1 MRAYIKV
8 ERDWHCFHCQI
19 EDNVCNGTETP
30 DACKFQ
36 GCKLGISLCR
46 QVDVC
51 ARDTSVTILMI
62 GGISLCRHGISLCRQ
77 VDVCALCLHCGAAAE
92 RDTSVTILMIGV
104 CY

>member
-51 ARDTSVTILMI
+51 ARDTPEE
-62 GGISLCRHGISLCRQ
+62 
-77 VDVCALCLHCGAAAE
+77 AAAE
-92 RDTSVTILMIGV
+92 GLHTHTNIIYMYVDMIIYV
-104 CY
+104 HVHIDIHRT

>member
-51 ARDTSVTILMI
+51 A
-62 GGISLCRHGISLCRQ
+62 
-77 VDVCALCLHCGAAAE
+77 LCLHCGAAAD

>member
-30 DACKFQ
+30 EACKFQ

-62 GGISLCRHGISLCRQ
+62 GGIS
-77 VDVCALCLHCGAAAE
+77 
-92 RDTSVTILMIGV
+92 IL
-104 CY
+104 Y